1 MSMTEIPQN
10 TSRREMR
17 KALIRLRME
26 MHRQEIRHE
35 SQQLMAPLHKMRNM
49 RHNWQDSL
57 GIKHAPLWGVAAV
70 TLIGFFTGKGAKGDQ
85 AQKLQIKDRDQ
96 QVVDNVHLS
105 SPFQR
110 TAHGPMRWLRP
121 RGRFRAASAR

>member
-1 MSMTEIPQN
+1 MSLTEIPHT

-35 SQQLMAPLHKMRNM
+35 SQQLMAPLHKVRDM

-70 TLIGFFTGKGAKGDQ
+70 TLLGFFTGKGAKSGS
-85 AQKLQIKDRDQ
+85 
-96 QVVDNVHLS
+96 LS
-105 SPFQR
+105 SLTRLVRLGAGLIPLIKL
-110 TAHGPMRWLRP
+110 AMAG
-121 RGRFRAASAR
+121 ASRKG

>member
-1 MSMTEIPQN
+1 MSLTEIPQN

-35 SQQLMAPLHKMRNM
+35 SQQLLAPLTKVHNM
-49 RHNWQDSL
+49 GQNWQDNL

-70 TLIGFFTGKGAKGDQ
+70 TLLGFFTGKGAKGGSISSLTRLVRLG
-85 AQKLQIKDRDQ
+85 AGLIPLIKLAMQ
-96 QVVDNVHLS
+96 
-105 SPFQR
+105 
-110 TAHGPMRWLRP
+110 G
-121 RGRFRAASAR
+121 ASRKG

>member
-1 MSMTEIPQN
+1 MSLTEMPQN

-35 SQQLMAPLHKMRNM
+35 SQQLIAPLTKVRSMGQ
-49 RHNWQDSL
+49 NWQDNL

-70 TLIGFFTGKGAKGDQ
+70 TLLGFITGKGAKGGSISSLTRLVRLG
-85 AQKLQIKDRDQ
+85 AGLIPLIKLAMQ
-96 QVVDNVHLS
+96 
-105 SPFQR
+105 
-110 TAHGPMRWLRP
+110 G
-121 RGRFRAASAR
+121 ASRKG

>member
-70 TLIGFFTGKGAKGDQ
+70 TLMGFFTGKGTKGGSISSITRLVRLG
-85 AQKLQIKDRDQ
+85 AGLIPLIKLAMQ
-96 QVVDNVHLS
+96 
-105 SPFQR
+105 
-110 TAHGPMRWLRP
+110 G
-121 RGRFRAASAR
+121 ASRKS